1 MWFLTHSNERSNFCL
16 VSDYWLGLAG
26 LFFFWGGG
34 EERETL
40 LSLFALVS
48 IRYATNLPFPALLLS
63 N

>member
-1 MWFLTHSNERSNFCL
+1 MGKVIAVRSQITRLVFL
-16 VSDYWLGLAG
+16 V
-26 LFFFWGGG
+26 FWGGG
-34 EERETL
+34 GEEKETL

>member
-1 MWFLTHSNERSNFCL
+1 MRFITHSDGKSHCCL
-16 VSDYWLGLAG
+16 VSDYSLGLPG
-26 LFFFWGGG
+26 LLGGGG
-34 EERETL
+34 EEKETL

>member
-1 MWFLTHSNERSNFCL
+1 MRFITHSDGKSHCCL
-16 VSDYWLGLAG
+16 VSDYSLGLPG
-26 LFFFWGGG
+26 LLRGGG
-34 EERETL
+34 EEKETL